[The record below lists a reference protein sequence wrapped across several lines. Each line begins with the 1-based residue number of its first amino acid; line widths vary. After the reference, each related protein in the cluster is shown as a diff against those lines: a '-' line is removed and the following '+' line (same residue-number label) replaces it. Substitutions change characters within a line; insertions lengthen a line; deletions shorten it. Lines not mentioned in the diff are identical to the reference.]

1 MKRVLLVAIFV
12 LFLIPILVIAQN
24 QTANLTATGQKIS
37 STLEQEIEIPEN
49 LQLAA
54 KILLGLKPDTKVTF
68 QEFIILIMTF
78 VIFFFIIR
86 DVMVFVPFFDTTIK
100 SIIGAVLVTLL
111 TGISGGFLLFVDL
124 MLSLSS
130 FFGILERWP
139 IITIVLVFILL
150 FGLSF
155 ILNKVL
161 TQLKQKTQIEIA
173 KGEGL
178 KTGAATKLVQKQA
191 EIMGGGG

>member
-1 MKRVLLVAIFV
+1 MKRVLLIAIFV
-12 LFLIPILVIAQN
+12 LLLIPILVIAQN
-24 QTANLTATGQKIS
+24 QTANLTATSQKIS

-54 KILLGLKPDTKVTF
+54 RILFGLKPDKKVVF

-111 TGISGGFLLFVDL
+111 TGISGGFLLFADL
-124 MLSLSS
+124 MLFLSS

-150 FGLSF
+150 FGL
-155 ILNKVL
+155 
-161 TQLKQKTQIEIA
+161 
-173 KGEGL
+173 
-178 KTGAATKLVQKQA
+178 
-191 EIMGGGG
+191 